1 MEAGWR
7 EKMKKCTQNA
17 EKTIV
22 IMKYAVACEDKNGL
36 KPECKLHDQ
45 FKKNK
50 HADKLEGLW
59 QRDTKMVRGLEHEM

>member
-7 EKMKKCTQNA
+7 EKIKRWTQNA
-17 EKTIV
+17 KKTIV
-22 IMKYAVACEDKNGL
+22 TMKYAVACENKNGL

-45 FKKNK
+45 LKRKKD
-50 HADKLEGLW
+50 ADKLEEVW